1 MTLAWGKE
9 HAFLLLLIIT
19 VQEDVCTCT
28 LTGQWPFLSSTKPVD

>member
-1 MTLAWGKE
+1 MTRAWGKE
-9 HAFLLLLIIT
+9 PAFLLLIMT